1 MNVKKEKIFE
11 YYNKDTL
18 NIRDK
23 KIRKLKKKWDRII
36 KIPTNFEYELDLNIE
51 YSEKIPLGGN
61 IFVFLKLELY
71 YFEIN
76 SHQPSALDVLAPK
89 FKSSKL
95 IFLFWHS
102 KIKKNRQIKT
112 SRTLERFGI
121 TDFKLQ
127 QSSLALYVLV

>member
-51 YSEKIPLGGN
+51 YSEKNTARWQHFCFPQTRVVLLWN
-61 IFVFLKLELY
+61 QFATTE
-71 YFEIN
+71 
-76 SHQPSALDVLAPK
+76 SA
-89 FKSSKL
+89 
-95 IFLFWHS
+95 
-102 KIKKNRQIKT
+102 R
-112 SRTLERFGI
+112 RFGAKI
-121 TDFKLQ
+121 QIF
-127 QSSLALYVLV
+127 